1 MKRILLL
8 VCMFFA
14 ALGIVYAQGYITVT
28 YNNALWK
35 SNDGSYTSK
44 TVWTSSAT
52 DKPVLTITGKSA
64 KNQQAW
70 NQSNGILMC
79 RNNDSDGGRVTLTL
93 SIASGYVITGF
104 SLTGKNAWDSNSP
117 VTFSSN
123 GKSASGASG
132 VTLEVDNLNTTSTQ
146 ISVTESANAERAK
159 ITDFVVYYD
168 NANRLKLID
177 FFKNKRG
184 YVFGVPADFDYENG
198 TSDLEVAVKDA
209 VNNYT
214 DEKYSTAITLFNASN
229 KVQPVDGGYYRI
241 ISAYPGFANEMA
253 IYHSSDNVFKWKTLD
268 KENATFVF
276 RFVQDGDK
284 WKIYNVYS
292 ERYLK
297 NNDGELTEDADEAT
311 SYTFVDQ
318 GLAVQNIYNGSGS
331 GTGAGSGNIHAGDH
345 NNGAN
350 SSGTLID
357 HAAGAGGASAWYI
370 VPVDNIEDVK
380 MIEPNAVGEGET
392 VHQSFAHSANV
403 LVVNGGV
410 GVYKVTGVADGK
422 AIMASVSSRVIPE
435 NTGVIL
441 SGERGKTISV
451 MTVSTDVGTDYED
464 NILKQGNNGEEDD
477 SGNYVLAY
485 KAEDTDAHFY
495 KIGTLVIPTNRA
507 YLPSTAVTSDVKALS
522 LSFDDDEVTTG
533 VEADEMKQPEDNAV
547 VYDLQGRRVTRL
559 QRGGLYIVGGKKVIV
574 K

>member
-14 ALGIVYAQGYITVT
+14 ALGIVYAQDYITVT
-28 YNNALWK
+28 SNNALWT
-35 SNDGSYTSK
+35 SNDGSYTSG
-44 TVWTSSAT
+44 TVWTSSVT
-52 DKPVLTITGKSA
+52 GKPVLTITGKSA
-64 KNQQAW
+64 KNVQAW

-79 RNNDSDGGRVTLTL
+79 RNNNSDGGRVTLTL

-104 SLTGKNAWDSNSP
+104 RLIGATAWGSSTP

-146 ISVTESANAERAK
+146 ISVTESANNDRAK

-198 TSDLEVAVKDA
+198 TGDLETAVRTA
-209 VNNYT
+209 VNTPNVTNY
-214 DEKYSTAITLFNASN
+214 EAALSAFEGYEN

-297 NNDGELTEDADEAT
+297 NNDGELTDDAATAT

-331 GTGAGSGNIHAGDH
+331 GTGAGSGNIHAYNHG
-345 NNGAN
+345 NGAN
-350 SSGTLID
+350 SSGTLC
-357 HAAGAGGASAWYI
+357 AGAGGASAWYI

-380 MIEPNAVGEGET
+380 MIEPNAVDEGET
-392 VHQSFAHSANV
+392 VHQSFAHSAKV

-422 AIMASVSSRVIPE
+422 AIMASVSSRVIPA
-435 NTGVIL
+435 NKGVVL
-441 SGERGKTISV
+441 SGEKGKKVSLL
-451 MTVSTDVGTDYED
+451 TVSTDVGTDYDD
-464 NILKQGNNGEEDD
+464 NKLEQGHNSEEDY

-485 KAEDTDAHFY
+485 KAEDTEAHFY

-507 YLPSTAVTSDVKALS
+507 YLPSTAVTSNVKALS